1 MLCSK
6 GIMGPGK
13 IMSGRACCHADCG
26 VCGGNNCSSV
36 TVEAHTGAKWTIVNQ
51 TTFGKDPNYESVD
64 AQTKEYP
71 CCTGSVSKS
80 PCIRDTDVDCT
91 LRGSYYYFS
100 SNPGRRLIGEEIVE
114 EAGEEVGMVEDVDME
129 A

>member
-36 TVEAHTGAKWTIVNQ
+36 TVGA
-51 TTFGKDPNYESVD
+51 
-64 AQTKEYP
+64 KEYP

-80 PCIRDTDVDCT
+80 RCTEPEDVDCT
-91 LRGSYYYFS
+91 LKGSYYYFS
-100 SNPGRRLIGEEIVE
+100 SNSGRRLIGEEIVE
-114 EAGEEVGMVEDVDME
+114 EAAEEVGMVEDVDMV